1 MKKPFALALVLA
13 MVLSLAA
20 CGGDTPSTGTANL
33 KVVGDLSE
41 ETQNISIMLGALA
54 EGASVEALTLDAT
67 ELTLPKAGWR
77 TKLKAREGSLVLD
90 VKKPTGMTLIVR

>member
-1 MKKPFALALVLA
+1 M
-13 MVLSLAA
+13 
-20 CGGDTPSTGTANL
+20 
-33 KVVGDLSE
+33 VGDLSE
-41 ETQNISIMLGALA
+41 ATGNVSITLGALA

-77 TKLKAREGSLVLD
+77 ARLKAREGAFMLD